1 MNAIAKEGYPYI
13 IIFAATTIV
22 ALLLGGKWIVI
33 VPFVI
38 TVFMVYFFRDPE
50 REIPEGEGIFVSP
63 ADGKIILIKN
73 IQGDTIPSLLKENP
87 HHPNPLPQVG
97 TTRNRGERELKNSSA
112 IAKNSSTIRECL
124 IIPPPLTGGGE
135 GEGEIK
141 LSSGQNEYTQISIFM
156 SPFNVHVNRAPC
168 DGKIKNIQHNKGK
181 FMAAYKDQ
189 ASFKNENIEM
199 TLETKYGDILV
210 RQVAGY
216 VARRAVCRANAGDS
230 LRRGERYGIIK
241 FSSRLDV
248 YLPKDTEIKVKLGAK
263 VKAGETIIGVIEVR
277 SLRIKSF

>member
-22 ALLLGGKWIVI
+22 ALLLGGKWMVI

-50 REIPEGEGIFVSP
+50 REIPEGEGLFVSP
-63 ADGKIILIKN
+63 ADGKIILIK
-73 IQGDTIPSLLKENP
+73 DVFEKEHLKADVKE
-87 HHPNPLPQVG
+87 
-97 TTRNRGERELKNSSA
+97 
-112 IAKNSSTIRECL
+112 
-124 IIPPPLTGGGE
+124 
-135 GEGEIK
+135 
-141 LSSGQNEYTQISIFM
+141 ISIFM
-156 SPFNVHVNRAPC
+156 SPFNVHVNRTPC

-181 FMAAYKDQ
+181 FMAAYKDE

-199 TLETKYGDILV
+199 TLKTKYGDILV

-230 LRRGERYGIIK
+230 LKRGERYGIIK

-248 YLPKDTEIKVKLGAK
+248 YLPKNTEIKVKLGDR
-263 VKAGETIIGVIEVR
+263 VKAGETVIGVIE
-277 SLRIKSF
+277 